1 MPLDGP
7 SGVSPG
13 LRGAEFL
20 QDLTGVRPPTAE
32 KLPGSTKVPGM
43 GAVAVAAQAV
53 PVREGGQPSPVQAA
67 RSPATQSGSFFSA
80 LFDRMGA
87 ALRNL
92 FTRQPVVLPA
102 TGPRVQSG
110 QASQGAARS
119 TPTQAAPQRMA
130 LQASVRTA
138 AFSDAVGRFQ
148 AELGR
153 SPQTHTP
160 AQLLAMAAKIEERFI
175 GAGAREQVGLPQDM
189 ADGFQDLV
197 FELQMRGSSRLD
209 ATALAPVQAA
219 LAQATDHLQAATDPT
234 VQRIQQGLQ
243 NRIQEDADNLPLGAR
258 LPNSFTGSVGSATAA
273 AAAQFNQL
281 SQPFSQ
287 LFIEDLLRN
296 GIEVNGQRIEAP
308 PAGDTAQALATLQ
321 SLVKAFGGDA
331 DLAGRATSMLAQN
344 IAGAI
349 QQELMG
355 DTAMQAEFM
364 RYMNTPAAQEQAIT
378 LAVDR
383 QPDGTFEARYGVNR
397 LKPAANQELQCA
409 VVLGLDVSQPRV
421 AVSVKG
427 FDVQVGDVQDH
438 AAPQRAAGGA
448 RTVTAPT
455 GMEQL
460 RQHAEQVKLREQA
473 RSLAEDAPGEV
484 TTEPAKEVPGEVV
497 TEHPLSAHAQPAST
511 QAMFAALRSGDPQQ
525 MQMFRDT
532 LMAQSPADVAAV
544 LAKGPDQFERIGS
557 IVSARHPDGSRVF
570 SAQDLGRLTAGQF
583 EVEMP
588 GQTPGPGFF
597 RDNGYPSIQLLAAAA
612 TSLDGGRIGQLGAE
626 IAQISGRQVGNHPDE
641 RDPYALLEPAARECN
656 AVFRQHAQNPAPEL
670 QAFLGQVRQGLAQ
683 SLEQHHPNRH
693 GLGGSASRS
702 PQALLAAMVN
712 LRAVQPSI
720 VDQTNAATTLQ
731 PDARGRWVRSE
742 QDTRMLSLSTQIAG
756 VLQQVVGHGQ
766 PFLAAMER
774 QGQQQRIDAYNVVTA
789 DGSLGAL
796 FSHLVPDE
804 PAAERM

>member
-43 GAVAVAAQAV
+43 GTVAVAAQAV
-53 PVREGGQPSPVQAA
+53 PVREGGQPSPLQAA

-438 AAPQRAAGGA
+438 AVPQRSAGGA
-448 RTVTAPT
+448 RTVPAPT

-484 TTEPAKEVPGEVV
+484 ATEPAKEVPGEVV
-497 TEHPLSAHAQPAST
+497 TEHPLSAHAQPSST

-532 LMAQSPADVAAV
+532 LMAQSPADVATV
-544 LAKGPDQFERIGS
+544 LAKGPDQSERIGS
-557 IVSARHPDGSRVF
+557 IVNARHPDGSRVF

-597 RDNGYPSIQLLAAAA
+597 RGNDMPSILLLAAAA